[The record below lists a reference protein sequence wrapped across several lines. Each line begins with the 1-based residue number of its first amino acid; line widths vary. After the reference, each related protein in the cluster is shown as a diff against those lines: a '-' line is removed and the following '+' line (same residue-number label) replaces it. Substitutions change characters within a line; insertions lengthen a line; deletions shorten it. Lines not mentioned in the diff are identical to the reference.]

1 MKKLLLGI
9 ALMLYSL
16 STSSQYVYNAT
27 QQSIS
32 LEERLWVYTLARE
45 AALRKE
51 ANEREAALKK
61 EETIRNILTSINNMK
76 QYVSNALGKN
86 IDETLRKQL
95 NDDYQLLNEI
105 TSKIRLYGIT
115 NDIWEDLEWVSDDIS
130 DNVVSYNNRI
140 AKAIKEYEEAQQ
152 KEAAE
157 IAMNQEWTGTGFALN
172 KGYIVTNY
180 HVVENAKGIMVQGVQ
195 GSFDT
200 EYNAVVVAIDKYND
214 IAIIKIEDNQFNGF
228 GNIPYSVD
236 MQMAEVGD
244 DVFVLGY
251 PLTQTMGD
259 EIKLT
264 NGIIS
269 SRTGFQGDVSLYQM
283 TAPVQPGN
291 SGGPMFNSKGN
302 VVGIVCAQHTGTDNV
317 GYAIKTSYLR
327 NLAESSSLTS
337 IFPKNNK
344 VSTLPLSGKVKSLKK
359 FVYLIK
365 CSNKTESR
373 PSLNSTSVRSFENKK
388 SAPASTK
395 VVDLES
401 QNIQVETSTHIFV
414 LTKIEVTESYTKLY
428 KKVIPK
434 IEQSY
439 ICSDMEQYIE
449 DATTGEKYYLQ
460 NSTIDIAPSRT
471 ILYSSDKVEFVET
484 YPRLKNNTKFV
495 YISTGKTYY
504 GNKRIITIR

>member
-1 MKKLLLGI
+1 
-9 ALMLYSL
+9 MLYSL

-180 HVVENAKGIMVQGVQ
+180 HVVEEAKSISVQGVQ
-195 GSFDT
+195 GSFNT

-214 IAIIKIEDNQFNGF
+214 IAIIKIEDNKFKGF

-283 TAPVQPGN
+283 TAAVQPGN
-291 SGGPMFNSKGN
+291 SGGPMFNSKGD
-302 VVGIVCAQHTGTDNV
+302 VIGIVCAQHRDAENV
-317 GYAIKTSYLR
+317 GYAIKTSYLK
-327 NLAESSSLTS
+327 NLAESVSLSTV
-337 IFPKNNK
+337 FPKKNT
-344 VSTLPLSGKVKSLKK
+344 VSTLSLSGKVKNLKK
-359 FVYLIK
+359 YVYLIK
-365 CSNKTESR
+365 CSYQGGAKESAVSKGNDVNKGSSSVVSGQSSGSSATIKKTFSY
-373 PSLNSTSVRSFENKK
+373 PSVSTNCSKGLTIIR
-388 SAPASTK
+388 
-395 VVDLES
+395 VVITD
-401 QNIQVETSTHIFV
+401 
-414 LTKIEVTESYTKLY
+414 SYTS
-428 KKVIPK
+428 
-434 IEQSY
+434 IELHSRFTSY
-439 ICSDMEQYIE
+439 EWCNINPETYIF
-449 DATTGEKYYLQ
+449 ANGEKLELVRAEGIRV
-460 NSTIDIAPSRT
+460 SPDR
-471 ILYSSDKVEFVET
+471 
-484 YPRLKNNTKFV
+484 
-495 YISTGKTYY
+495 TYY
-504 GNKRIITIR
+504 DYKDLTFTLYFPPISVSTPYIDLIEPGTSSWVFYGIKLQ